1 MNVSYYIF
9 HTKGENTEDFICF
22 DNPQKTE
29 SLLRRVRS
37 HERSMYGEDLST

>member
-9 HTKGENTEDFICF
+9 HTKGENTEDFNCL

-29 SLLRRVRS
+29 SLLRRVSS